1 MPFKILNFIDN
12 LNDHTGKG
20 LEERLLQNRVPYE
33 TLSTNNQTARWIGSL
48 MDDLCVE
55 IGNENAKSV
64 MEACGQRCIGQS
76 VLQKAFKLQQVSL
89 DLDDLLGKL
98 NQEHI
103 GGGMLWREENMIHA
117 SYELCYCG
125 SVSKTRKPISNIYC
139 QCSCGWYKR
148 LFETLLDKPVKV
160 ELLDSI
166 IHGADNC
173 QFIIHI

>member
-1 MPFKILNFIDN
+1 
-12 LNDHTGKG
+12 
-20 LEERLLQNRVPYE
+20 
-33 TLSTNNQTARWIGSL
+33 

-55 IGNENAKSV
+55 IGEENAKGV

-76 VLQKAFKLQQVSL
+76 VLQKALKLQQVSRNF
-89 DLDDLLGKL
+89 DDLLAKL

-103 GGGMLWREENMIHA
+103 GGGNLWREENIIHA
-117 SYELCYCG
+117 SYEHCYCG
-125 SVSKTRKPISNIYC
+125 SVSKTRKPISTIYC

-148 LFETLLDKPVKV
+148 LFETLLEKPLKV

-166 IHGADNC
+166 IHGANTC